1 MSILYI
7 SLLDPL
13 LIYEKA
19 EMGEDGF
26 EGALDLFPETFDPKR
41 IQPEFSGVCVC
52 VCVRERER
60 ENQSTFVCCKSE
72 KHNVIRALR
81 GLVSQFHQVKGR
93 QNRVLANLV
102 LFCTTKSTIKF
113 SSIHIIHIIYTC
125 VHRQDVGVGLHSGS
139 DPCHY

>member
-1 MSILYI
+1 MYI

-52 VCVRERER
+52 ERERER
-60 ENQSTFVCCKSE
+60 IKVHLYVARVKS
-72 KHNVIRALR
+72 IM
-81 GLVSQFHQVKGR
+81 
-93 QNRVLANLV
+93 
-102 LFCTTKSTIKF
+102 
-113 SSIHIIHIIYTC
+113 
-125 VHRQDVGVGLHSGS
+125 
-139 DPCHY
+139 